1 MDTTLRSLMPAAD
14 EFAPYYGTYI
24 SAVPAGDILIT
35 LANQRGETHRLLGG
49 ISEAKSLFAY
59 APGKWNIREVMGHV
73 IDAERVFAY
82 RALRVSR
89 QDATPLPSF
98 DQDLFVKNGNF
109 SGRTIKDLAE
119 EFDHVRL
126 STLDLLSHFADDA
139 WSHRGTA
146 SNNPVTPRSL
156 AWIIAG
162 HEFHH
167 MKIIREK
174 YLG

>member
-24 SAVPAGDILIT
+24 SKVPAGDILIT
-35 LANQRGETHRLLGG
+35 LANQRAETHRLLTG
-49 ISEAKSLFAY
+49 ISEARSLFSY
-59 APGKWNIREVMGHV
+59 APGKWNIREIMGHV

-89 QDATPLPSF
+89 QDATPLASF
-98 DQDLFVKNGNF
+98 DQDSFVKNGNF

-119 EFDHVRL
+119 EFDHVRIT
-126 STLDLLSHFADDA
+126 TLDLYSHLIDEA
-139 WSHRGTA
+139 WSCRGTA
-146 SNNPVTPRSL
+146 SNNPVTVRSL

-162 HEFHH
+162 HELHH
-167 MKIIREK
+167 TRIIKEK
-174 YLG
+174 YLQ